1 MEQEICQSCSMP
13 MIEEDDFGTNLDG
26 SKNSEYCHFC
36 FKNGEFT
43 DPNLTKEQMI
53 EKLAGMSGDM
63 GMTEKE
69 GRDMASV
76 IIPTLKRW
84 Q

>member
-1 MEQEICQSCSMP
+1 MEKEICQSCSMP
-13 MIEEDDFGTNLDG
+13 LTRSDDFGTNADG
-26 SKNSEYCHFC
+26 SRNEEYCQYC
-36 FKNGEFT
+36 YKNGEFS

-53 EKLAGMSGDM
+53 EKLTEMSFDM
-63 GMTEKE
+63 GMTEQE
-69 GRDMASV
+69 ARDMAEV